1 MTIGIVGLG
10 LIGGSLARAF
20 KENHIENILAYD
32 VDKISLEYAS
42 LIQVIDGTLNVDNI
56 SQCDYI
62 FLALYPKDVIDFL
75 KINAAGIKKGSIVID
90 CCGTK
95 TSVCSVGFQL
105 AKENGFNF
113 IGGHPMAGIH
123 KSGFKYG
130 RSNLFKNAS
139 MILVPKPEEDI
150 AILDRAKKILKLAGF
165 DKITITTAEKHDEII
180 AYTSQLAHVVS
191 NAFIKSPSSKHH
203 KGFSAGSY
211 KDLTRVSKV
220 NEDMWTELFIENG
233 KNLSREIDLLIE
245 SLKKYSAAIKD
256 EDSEGLKELL
266 IEGNIAKD
274 II

>member
-20 KENHIENILAYD
+20 KESHVENILAYD
-32 VDKISLEYAS
+32 VDRINLEYAS
-42 LIQVIDGTLNVDNI
+42 LVQVIDGTLEKDNI

-75 KINAAGIKKGSIVID
+75 KINASRIKKGSIVMD

-95 TSVCSVGFQL
+95 TSVCSAGFQL
-105 AKENGFNF
+105 AKEGGFNF

-130 RSNLFKNAS
+130 RSNMFKNAT

-150 AILDRAKKILKLAGF
+150 AILDKAKKVLKLAGF
-165 DKITITTAEKHDEII
+165 DKITVTTAKKHDEII

-191 NAFIKSPSSKHH
+191 NAFIKSPISRLH

-211 KDLTRVSKV
+211 KDLTRVAKV

-233 KNLSREIDLLIE
+233 ENLSREIDLLIE
-245 SLKKYSAAIKD
+245 SLGKYSAAIKNG
-256 EDSEGLKELL
+256 DSTGLKKLL
-266 IEGNIAKD
+266 IEGNMAKD
-274 II
+274 NV